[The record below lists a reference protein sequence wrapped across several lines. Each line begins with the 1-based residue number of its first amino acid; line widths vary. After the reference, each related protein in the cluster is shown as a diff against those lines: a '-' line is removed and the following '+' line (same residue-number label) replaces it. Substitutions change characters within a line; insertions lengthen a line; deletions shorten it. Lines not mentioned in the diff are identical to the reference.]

1 MTPSYSRSPFLVQL
15 VCALIVLATSAA
27 VVSDFSTWSSCTT
40 SATSTTQYCTISAD
54 SPQGYIN
61 IALFTSI
68 IGLLFIGTLAV
79 GEYVV
84 RGQHG
89 ASGPPR
95 QSTPAR
101 SPSSRPA
108 STPTRATAFSTKHMD
123 HKVLFGASLVFFP
136 LLWIFWFTSLI
147 TTTLLCSQTDSK
159 WDTLNAACAF
169 TWFSWFAVSI
179 SCYIVGRDVWDG
191 RTGRDGAKGATGT
204 SGTSRKSGSGR
215 EQLESTTSVGGKSR
229 SHMSANDTSVENGMS
244 PSASVESGVSR
255 REGGGEP
262 RKKSSSSSRS
272 KSDGTRSHGHSH
284 SHSHSR
290 SRSDGRRE
298 DRSMEAAG
306 KPRSDTV
313 AEAV

>member
-27 VVSDFSTWSSCTT
+27 VVSDFSTWSACTT
-40 SATSTTQYCTISAD
+40 SATSTTQYCTIAAD

-68 IGLLFIGTLAV
+68 IGLLFVGTLAV

-89 ASGPPR
+89 ASGLPR

-101 SPSSRPA
+101 SPSSRAA
-108 STPTRATAFSTKHMD
+108 STPTRATAFSTNHMD

-147 TTTLLCSQTDSK
+147 TTTLLCSQTGSK

-169 TWFSWFAVSI
+169 TWFSWFAVSG

-191 RTGRDGAKGATGT
+191 RTGRDGAKGAIGT
-204 SGTSRKSGSGR
+204 SGSGR

-229 SHMSANDTSVENGMS
+229 SHMSANETSVENGMS
-244 PSASVESGVSR
+244 PSASVESGLSR

-272 KSDGTRSHGHSH
+272 KGDGTRGHAHSH
-284 SHSHSR
+284 SRSR

-298 DRSMEAAG
+298 DRSREAAG